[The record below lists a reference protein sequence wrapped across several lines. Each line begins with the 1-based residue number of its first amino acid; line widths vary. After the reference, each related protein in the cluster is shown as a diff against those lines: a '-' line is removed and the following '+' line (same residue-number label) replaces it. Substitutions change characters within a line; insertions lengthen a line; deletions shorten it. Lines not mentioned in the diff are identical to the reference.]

1 MCTELQARLAGIPLI
16 DHHVHGPLRGHV
28 TRAEF
33 EALIT
38 ESDRPVPPWMT
49 QFDSQIGFAVR
60 RHCASLL
67 GLAEQASAEGYWAA
81 RGEWSMEDAAREAT
95 TVGRGN
101 AARVYG
107 LSDD

>member
-1 MCTELQARLAGIPLI
+1 MRTELQARLAGIPLI
-16 DHHVHGPLRGHV
+16 DHHLHGPLRGSV

-38 ESDRPVPPWMT
+38 ESDRMT

-60 RHCASLL
+60 RHCAPLL
-67 GLAEQASAEGYWAA
+67 GLPERASAEEYWAA
-81 RGEWSMEDAAREAT
+81 RSERSMEDAVRVAT

-107 LSDD
+107 MSDD

>member
-1 MCTELQARLAGIPLI
+1 MCTELQARLAGIRLI

-28 TRAEF
+28 IRAEF

-38 ESDRPVPPWMT
+38 EPDRPVPPWMT

-60 RHCASLL
+60 QPCAPLV
-67 GLAEQASAEGYWAA
+67 GLPERASAEEYWAA
-81 RGEWSMEDAAREAT
+81 RSERSVEDAVRVAT
-95 TVGRGN
+95 MVGHGN